1 MDILIKPLLLHAI
14 LDNSW
19 FLPICIGS
27 SLTVC
32 LFQYVSLDLGLS
44 STAVE
49 TTTSETDVDTTGRQ
63 KH

>member
-1 MDILIKPLLLHAI
+1 MDISIKALLHVI
-14 LDNSW
+14 LDNSR
-19 FLPICIGS
+19 FLPMCICS

-32 LFQYVSLDLGLS
+32 LFQYVSLDLGLP